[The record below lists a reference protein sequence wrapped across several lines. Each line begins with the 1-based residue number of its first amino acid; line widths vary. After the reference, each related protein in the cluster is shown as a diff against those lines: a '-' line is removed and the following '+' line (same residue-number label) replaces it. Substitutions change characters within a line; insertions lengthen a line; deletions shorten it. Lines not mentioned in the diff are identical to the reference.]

1 MLTCRIL
8 VKVATDAAPVLL
20 HVEVILVRRV
30 FEEFSSP
37 TGLAAPFV
45 PGRPTLRLSNW
56 LSDWLNRGLDRRLQV
71 LVLGAIG
78 SVLSCS
84 FSTNIALSSKRTHS
98 SRITRSTIVTVLV
111 RILALISTLTLVCTS
126 AISGAPFR
134 TAFILASVW
143 VAEFLDGPSVDVNVD
158 TDDRNELFF
167 FLFFSFFAFFAFFTF
182 FTFFAFF
189 AFFSIDFSVNL
200 TFDNDLPIV
209 YNCGNIKIFL
219 FRRDLCGL
227 FLLSIG

>member
-1 MLTCRIL
+1 M
-8 VKVATDAAPVLL
+8 
-20 HVEVILVRRV
+20 
-30 FEEFSSP
+30 
-37 TGLAAPFV
+37 
-45 PGRPTLRLSNW
+45 
-56 LSDWLNRGLDRRLQV
+56 
-71 LVLGAIG
+71 
-78 SVLSCS
+78 
-84 FSTNIALSSKRTHS
+84 
-98 SRITRSTIVTVLV
+98 
-111 RILALISTLTLVCTS
+111 
-126 AISGAPFR
+126 
-134 TAFILASVW
+134 
-143 VAEFLDGPSVDVNVD
+143 D